1 MAHEEESTSSLQAP
15 ADASVQR
22 PFSLTRWFLVLSLL
36 SILITSMVSAF
47 FLSRFLEQT
56 MLRRDAVVTMEFV
69 NSAMRAQGAS
79 AYLIDTDAE
88 PGRDVFEALFTQIAN
103 LPDVLRA
110 NVYSRDR
117 SIIWSSNPRLIGVE
131 FKTNP
136 ELDKALA
143 GDLVIEKGFV
153 GDVDKAEH
161 AFLEGMVVTG
171 ETQDLY
177 TRDRLW
183 SGSPES
189 QESDAT
195 PHAVAIPGSQQSSS
209 LATSGD
215 GYFIE
220 NYLPVYDTPGGR
232 VIGVVEVYKSPTAVF
247 GAIDKG
253 RTLIWVSAAMS
264 ALVLYLALFWII
276 RRASSVMR
284 VQQDRLVA
292 TETLAAIGEMAS
304 AVAHG
309 LRNPLATIRSSAEL
323 SLEERLPDPVRESL
337 TDIVVQSDR
346 LDTWVRE
353 LLGSMRSNAIEF
365 EALRI
370 NDIVKE
376 SVDLAS
382 AELARRGVD
391 LSLQLEDSLPGVRGN
406 STALRQVVHSLVSNA
421 AEAMH
426 DGDKLRVSTRSD
438 ANDRAVLV
446 EVYDTGSGIPEGQMQ
461 RVFQPFF
468 TSKGTGLGVGL
479 SLAKRIVE
487 RHRGSLQLAQPKAGG
502 TIATIKLPAKT

>member
-1 MAHEEESTSSLQAP
+1 MAQANNAESSLRVAANSP
-15 ADASVQR
+15 VQR
-22 PFSLTRWFLVLSLL
+22 PFSLTRWFLVLSFLC
-36 SILITSMVSAF
+36 ILITSMVSAF

-69 NSAMRAQGAS
+69 NSAIRAQGAGS
-79 AYLIDTDAE
+79 YLVDASVE
-88 PGRDVFEALFTQIAN
+88 QGRDVFEALFIQIAN

-117 SIIWSSNPRLIGVE
+117 TIIWSSNPRLIGVE
-131 FKTNP
+131 FKTNR
-136 ELDKALA
+136 ELDQALA
-143 GDLVIEKGFV
+143 GKLAIAEGFV
-153 GDVDKAEH
+153 GEVEKAEH
-161 AFLEGMVVTG
+161 AFLEGIGLAG
-171 ETQDLY
+171 ETQDVY

-183 SGSPES
+183 SGNPEVQETDTRPDTAAATGSP
-189 QESDAT
+189 
-195 PHAVAIPGSQQSSS
+195 QSSLTQS
-209 LATSGD
+209 HG
-215 GYFIE
+215 GHFIE
-220 NYLPVYDTPGGR
+220 NYLPVYDTPGGG
-232 VIGVVEVYKSPTAVF
+232 VIGVVEVYKSPTVVF
-247 GAIDKG
+247 GAIDRG
-253 RTLIWVSAAMS
+253 RTLIWVSATLS

-276 RRASSVMR
+276 RRASNVMR

-292 TETLAAIGEMAS
+292 NETLAAIGEMAS

-353 LLGSMRSNAIEF
+353 LLGSMRPNAIDF

-370 NDIVKE
+370 NDIVKQ

-382 AELARRGVD
+382 AELARRKID
-391 LSLQLEDSLPGVRGN
+391 LMMQLDESLPSVEGN
-406 STALRQVVHSLVSNA
+406 PTALRQVVHSLVSNA
-421 AEAMH
+421 SEAMH
-426 DGDKLRVSTRSD
+426 DGGELRVSTRTD
-438 ANDRAVLV
+438 ANGRAVLV
-446 EVYDTGSGIPEGQMQ
+446 EVYDSGSGIPEGQMQ

-487 RHRGSLQLAQPKAGG
+487 RHRGTLQLAQPKTGG
-502 TIATIKLPAKT
+502 TIATITLPANT

>member
-1 MAHEEESTSSLQAP
+1 
-15 ADASVQR
+15 
-22 PFSLTRWFLVLSLL
+22 
-36 SILITSMVSAF
+36 
-47 FLSRFLEQT
+47 
-56 MLRRDAVVTMEFV
+56 
-69 NSAMRAQGAS
+69 
-79 AYLIDTDAE
+79 
-88 PGRDVFEALFTQIAN
+88 
-103 LPDVLRA
+103 
-110 NVYSRDR
+110 
-117 SIIWSSNPRLIGVE
+117 
-131 FKTNP
+131 
-136 ELDKALA
+136 
-143 GDLVIEKGFV
+143 
-153 GDVDKAEH
+153 
-161 AFLEGMVVTG
+161 
-171 ETQDLY
+171 
-177 TRDRLW
+177 
-183 SGSPES
+183 
-189 QESDAT
+189 
-195 PHAVAIPGSQQSSS
+195 
-209 LATSGD
+209 
-215 GYFIE
+215 
-220 NYLPVYDTPGGR
+220 
-232 VIGVVEVYKSPTAVF
+232 
-247 GAIDKG
+247 
-253 RTLIWVSAAMS
+253 
-264 ALVLYLALFWII
+264 
-276 RRASSVMR
+276 MR